1 MRWDLSK
8 DTVLKKE
15 NLPNRYCKLMSF
27 KRRFFLKNN
36 IKFFKFYF
44 IFKFYSFFKFYFFK
58 SLKLYNYSISIVK
71 QNYFFK
77 VKKNFKNFYGLNF
90 FFFKDQLSKKDFFL
104 KNIFKLNLLNQNIY
118 FYFFYK
124 NFFFLNEYCSFINIL
139 MLEGENSP
147 EIF

>member
-1 MRWDLSK
+1 
-8 DTVLKKE
+8 
-15 NLPNRYCKLMSF
+15 MSF

-139 MLEGENSP
+139 MLEGETP
-147 EIF
+147 LKFFKTDVMFLTV

>member
-1 MRWDLSK
+1 MLGRWVLSK
-8 DTVLKKE
+8 DTALKKE

-27 KRRFFLKNN
+27 KKKFFLKNN

-44 IFKFYSFFKFYFFK
+44 FFKLYFFFKFYFFK
-58 SLKLYNYSISIVK
+58 SLKLYNYNISIIK
-71 QNYFFK
+71 QRHFFK

-104 KNIFKLNLLNQNIY
+104 KNIFKSNHLNQNIY

-124 NFFFLNEYCSFINIL
+124 NFFFINEYYNFISTL
-139 MLEGENSP
+139 MIE
-147 EIF
+147 

>member
-1 MRWDLSK
+1 
-8 DTVLKKE
+8 
-15 NLPNRYCKLMSF
+15 MSF

-124 NFFFLNEYCSFINIL
+124 NFFFLNEYYSFINIL
-139 MLEGENSP
+139 ILEGENPS

>member
-1 MRWDLSK
+1 MLGRWVLSK
-8 DTVLKKE
+8 DTALKKE

-44 IFKFYSFFKFYFFK
+44 FK
-58 SLKLYNYSISIVK
+58 SLKLYNYNISIIK
-71 QNYFFK
+71 QRHFFK

-104 KNIFKLNLLNQNIY
+104 KNIFKSNHLNQNIY

-124 NFFFLNEYCSFINIL
+124 NFFFINEYYNFISTL
-139 MLEGENSP
+139 MIE
-147 EIF
+147 

>member
-1 MRWDLSK
+1 
-8 DTVLKKE
+8 
-15 NLPNRYCKLMSF
+15 MSF

-139 MLEGENSP
+139 MLEGGNSP

>member
-1 MRWDLSK
+1 
-8 DTVLKKE
+8 
-15 NLPNRYCKLMSF
+15 MSF

-124 NFFFLNEYCSFINIL
+124 NFFFLNEYYSFINIL
-139 MLEGENSP
+139 MLEGENPS